1 MEDIIEYFQDSVSW
15 DELHLL
21 LTDHEAWESFMAE
34 ANLSR
39 AAPDQW
45 ELNVALRQLV
55 ASQGAA
61 ANSALNS
68 GETHKEE
75 ADVLHAG
82 LCELEAD
89 LCMEGR
95 ERIQRDHLEE
105 RFLNEYPRLKQEL
118 KGQIRKLHKLADKVD
133 KVHRGCTISNIVAR
147 STGMISEVLT
157 TLGLILAPV
166 TSGISVSLLVTGM
179 GLRTASAVT
188 TVSSSIAEHLI
199 TSSAEAK
206 ARRLTSAGDNRG
218 KTIAR
223 GLCQDTPR
231 MFSVTNGFVRV
242 LRNIGKNVRA
252 IRLAKVS
259 PHLAAHAKRFLT
271 AGRVSVRSDKRVKK
285 VFGGTVL
292 AMTRGARIMDVGTV
306 ITSLLVDVANLVEE
320 SKHLHQGAKAES
332 AERLRQQ
339 AQLLESKLK
348 ELNRMYES
356 LK

>member
-15 DELHLL
+15 DDLHLL
-21 LTDHEAWESFMAE
+21 LTDQEAWESFMAE

-39 AAPDQW
+39 
-45 ELNVALRQLV
+45 
-55 ASQGAA
+55 
-61 ANSALNS
+61 
-68 GETHKEE
+68 EE

-82 LCELEAD
+82 LCELQAD

-105 RFLNEYPRLKQEL
+105 RFLNDYPRLKQEL

-133 KVHRGCTISNIVAR
+133 KVHRGCTISNIMASSAGVM
-147 STGMISEVLT
+147 SGVLT
-157 TLGLILAPV
+157 ILGLGLAPV
-166 TSGISVSLLVTGM
+166 TSGISLSLLATGV

-188 TVSSSIAEHLI
+188 TVSSSIVKHSS

-206 ARRLTSAGDNRG
+206 ARRLASAGDNRG
-218 KTIAR
+218 KTIAKA
-223 GLCQDTPR
+223 LCQNTPR
-231 MFSVTNGFVRV
+231 MFSVTNSFVRV
-242 LRNIGKNVRA
+242 LRNIGKNVHA
-252 IRLAKVS
+252 IRLAKAS
-259 PHLAAHAKRFLT
+259 PQQPVPRGLT

-292 AMTRGARIMDVGTV
+292 AMIRGAQIMDVGTV

-339 AQLLESKLK
+339 AQLLENKLK

>member
-15 DELHLL
+15 DDLHLL

-39 AAPDQW
+39 
-45 ELNVALRQLV
+45 
-55 ASQGAA
+55 
-61 ANSALNS
+61 
-68 GETHKEE
+68 EE
-75 ADVLHAG
+75 ADVLYAG

-105 RFLNEYPRLKQEL
+105 RFLNEYPRLKREL
-118 KGQIRKLHKLADKVD
+118 KGQIQKLHKLADKVD
-133 KVHRGCTISNIVAR
+133 KVHRGCTISNIMAGSTSVASR
-147 STGMISEVLT
+147 VLT
-157 TLGLILAPV
+157 ILGLGLAPV
-166 TSGISVSLLVTGM
+166 TSGISLSLFATGVAL
-179 GLRTASAVT
+179 GTASAVT
-188 TVSSSIAEHLI
+188 TVSSSIVEHLS
-199 TSSAEAK
+199 TLSAEAK
-206 ARRLTSAGDNRG
+206 ARRLASAGDNRG
-218 KTIAR
+218 ETIAKAR
-223 GLCQDTPR
+223 CQNTLR
-231 MFSVTNGFVRV
+231 MFSVTNSFVRV

-252 IRLAKVS
+252 IRLAKAG
-259 PHLAAHAKRFLT
+259 PHLAACAKRFMT

-292 AMTRGARIMDVGTV
+292 AMIRGARIMDVATV
-306 ITSLLVDVANLVEE
+306 STSLLVDVANLVEE

>member
-15 DELHLL
+15 DDLHLL

-39 AAPDQW
+39 
-45 ELNVALRQLV
+45 
-55 ASQGAA
+55 
-61 ANSALNS
+61 
-68 GETHKEE
+68 EE

-105 RFLNEYPRLKQEL
+105 RFLNEYPRLKREL

-133 KVHRGCTISNIVAR
+133 KVHRGCTISNIVAS
-147 STGMISEVLT
+147 STGTMSGVLT
-157 TLGLILAPV
+157 ILGLSLAPV
-166 TSGISVSLLVTGM
+166 ASGISLSLLATGV

-188 TVSSSIAEHLI
+188 TVSSSIVEYSSTL
-199 TSSAEAK
+199 SAEAK
-206 ARRLTSAGDNRG
+206 ARRLAPAGDNRG
-218 KTIAR
+218 ETIAKA
-223 GLCQDTPR
+223 LCQNTPR
-231 MFSVTNGFVRV
+231 MFSVTNSFVRV

-252 IRLAKVS
+252 IRLAKAS
-259 PHLAAHAKRFLT
+259 PHLAAHAKRFMT
-271 AGRVSVRSDKRVKK
+271 AGRASVRSDKRVKK

-292 AMTRGARIMDVGTV
+292 AMIRGARIMDVGTV

-348 ELNRMYES
+348 ELNRMYAS

>member
-39 AAPDQW
+39 
-45 ELNVALRQLV
+45 
-55 ASQGAA
+55 
-61 ANSALNS
+61 
-68 GETHKEE
+68 EE

-118 KGQIRKLHKLADKVD
+118 KGQIRRLHKLADKVD

-348 ELNRMYES
+348 ELNRMYER